1 MFITNMLSV
10 AKLQKNEE
18 NAKGKGLFL
27 FISECQQLQKSQ
39 NFKNIFETHSLF
51 AKKRMLIVSDKDIRK
66 KQKTFP
72 AYRKERILHH

>member
-27 FISECQQLQKSQ
+27 FFSECQQLQQSQ

-51 AKKRMLIVSDKDIRK
+51 VKKRMLIVSDEDIKKSRK
-66 KQKTFP
+66 HCFP
-72 AYRKERILHH
+72 RKNQMFCP

>member
-18 NAKGKGLFL
+18 NAKRKGLFL
-27 FISECQQLQKSQ
+27 FISECQQLQQSQ

-51 AKKRMLIVSDKDIRK
+51 AKKRMLIVSD
-66 KQKTFP
+66 
-72 AYRKERILHH
+72 